1 MIAEKIKNEVDCVV
15 QKRRNFLIKK
25 KERIE
30 EEICDIFSIFSF
42 DQIVGIRL
50 RYESDYLS
58 LKCFVIDE
66 SGDYY
71 DELKDADGDEEEINI
86 RKEINKRIKKLTEI
100 PISDFDDVNKYLKQ
114 HKADKTFK
122 HFIFSFDEESLTII
136 ISKELQNITL

>member
-66 SGDYY
+66 SGNY
-71 DELKDADGDEEEINI
+71 
-86 RKEINKRIKKLTEI
+86 
-100 PISDFDDVNKYLKQ
+100 
-114 HKADKTFK
+114 
-122 HFIFSFDEESLTII
+122 
-136 ISKELQNITL
+136 